1 MKDINGHYSSS
12 VLVIRVCLFE
22 LSFFLLSSRST
33 VSSPF
38 FFFFFI
44 AYIYIYMLRPLP
56 SLTKECAGLLD
67 KHALIEYKKE
77 NNTKRILE

>member
-1 MKDINGHYSSS
+1 
-12 VLVIRVCLFE
+12 
-22 LSFFLLSSRST
+22 
-33 VSSPF
+33 
-38 FFFFFI
+38 
-44 AYIYIYMLRPLP
+44 MLRPLP

>member
-38 FFFFFI
+38 FFFFFYRV
-44 AYIYIYMLRPLP
+44 YIYVAPAAIV
-56 SLTKECAGLLD
+56 D
-67 KHALIEYKKE
+67 KRMRRVARQACSH
-77 NNTKRILE
+77 